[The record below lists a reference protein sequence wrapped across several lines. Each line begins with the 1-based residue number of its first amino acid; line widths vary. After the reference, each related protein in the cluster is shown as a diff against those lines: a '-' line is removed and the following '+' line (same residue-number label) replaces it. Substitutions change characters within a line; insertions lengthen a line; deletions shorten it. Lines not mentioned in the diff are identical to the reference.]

1 MTDFAKVKSYAI
13 KSAVIALAFADG
25 ASYLVMKRIISEPVV
40 ASEELVDS
48 IDRGSPV
55 RTHSEFA
62 SILGEALPVPA
73 LAANDGTRQAMP
85 ASLGPAEVGANTRL
99 PLVTEQTFEE
109 PARTKPMAVEG
120 LVIRATASVRVP
132 ARHRAGKMAF
142 SRAFADFPVA
152 KEGAGSA
159 CKDDADIAANLDC
172 PPDLVPSK
180 ADSTQAAASQYS
192 RQVFSGQG
200 NELPAVIGKA
210 VILDAQ
216 DRAGSEPDLHAL
228 DRGVTEQPALPPA
241 GAALPNAREPQ
252 DIGPDQPAALRSA
265 ADMEITTPL
274 DGADPVALNLNAGV
288 SLARA
293 EWLTPATM
301 SRAERLKALAI
312 RLPQPM
318 ADTNRKGHRALR
330 AKQQA
335 AAPARVP
342 DVALTQVALAT
353 ESSARA
359 ALKAGPV
366 LVASTSLADRD
377 LATIS
382 VSPHSDDSI
391 YLRDVLK
398 ALRPL
403 MDSAEFERLIHSR
416 HSATVFSI
424 ATLRAAGI
432 AIAYDP
438 KSGQLSFT

>member
-1 MTDFAKVKSYAI
+1 MTDFAKVQSYAI

-25 ASYLVMKRIISEPVV
+25 ASYLVMRRIINAPVV

-62 SILGEALPVPA
+62 AILGEALPVPA
-73 LAANDGTRQAMP
+73 LAANDGIRQAMP
-85 ASLGPAEVGANTRL
+85 PPLGLAEVGANTRL

-109 PARTKPMAVEG
+109 PARTKPMAAES
-120 LVIRATASVRVP
+120 LVIRASASARVP

-142 SRAFADFPVA
+142 SRAFADFLVA
-152 KEGAGSA
+152 NEGAGSA

-172 PPDLVPSK
+172 PPDLVPNN
-180 ADSTQAAASQYS
+180 AASTQASASQDS
-192 RQVFSGQG
+192 RLNLSDQA

-210 VILDAQ
+210 ASLDAE
-216 DRAGSEPDLHAL
+216 DRTGSEPDPQSW
-228 DRGVTEQPALPPA
+228 DRDVTEHAAPPPA
-241 GAALPNAREPQ
+241 DAALPNARERQ
-252 DIGPDQPAALRSA
+252 DLGSVQPAALRSA
-265 ADMEITTPL
+265 ADMQATTHL
-274 DGADPVALNLNAGV
+274 DGADPVALNLIAGA

-293 EWLTPATM
+293 EWLTPASM
-301 SRAERLKALAI
+301 SQADRLKVLTT
-312 RLPQPM
+312 RLHQPM
-318 ADTNRKGHRALR
+318 ADTNRKGYRALR

-342 DVALTQVALAT
+342 DVSQTQVALAT
-353 ESSARA
+353 ASSARA
-359 ALKAGPV
+359 ALQAGPV
-366 LVASTSLADRD
+366 VVGSTSSVDRD

-382 VSPHSDDSI
+382 ASPHSDSSI
-391 YLRDVLK
+391 CLRDVLK

-424 ATLRAAGI
+424 TTLRAAGI
-432 AIAYDP
+432 AIAYDA
-438 KSGQLSFT
+438 KSDQLSFT